1 MIHRDR
7 LDRLE
12 KALTGDSC
20 PDCAAMR
27 EPVVLVEQLVIV
39 TASDAPLPPIPEPTP
54 PPERCPRCGRD
65 WSQEQRIVAEIRL
78 ERTE

>member
-1 MIHRDR
+1 MNRGR

-12 KALTGDSC
+12 KTMANSQC
-20 PDCAAMR
+20 PDCAGWDR
-27 EPVVLVEQLVIV
+27 VVLVERLMIV
-39 TASDAPLPPIPEPTP
+39 APGDVPAPLTSEPPP

-78 ERTE
+78 ERAE